1 VLRETGSVR
10 EYENFKK
17 KLLDTY
23 KSGSLADITTLVTR
37 EFEGKVHR
45 LDDLFVD
52 EQRRIIGIVLQD
64 RIEDYQRTFERL
76 VHQDDDVLA
85 RLGRMN
91 YPIPKPL
98 RAAASSYLDLQLT
111 ENLVGLDS
119 DGSLDRIQSF
129 YERGKGWGY
138 QPERDLL
145 TRTFA
150 EALAETLGAI
160 GPNADLPAL
169 AKRASQLLAAARLLG
184 ITLDLWKVQNQL
196 LDAFLQLSDAGALN
210 QPLRDVFLELAD
222 NLKVSREVLGW
233 LP

>member
-1 VLRETGSVR
+1 M
-10 EYENFKK
+10 
-17 KLLDTY
+17 
-23 KSGSLADITTLVTR
+23 
-37 EFEGKVHR
+37 
-45 LDDLFVD
+45 
-52 EQRRIIGIVLQD
+52 
-64 RIEDYQRTFERL
+64 
-76 VHQDDDVLA
+76 HQDDDVLT

-111 ENLVGLDS
+111 ENLVRLDS

-145 TRTFA
+145 TRTLT
-150 EALAETLGAI
+150 EALEKTLKRTI

-169 AKRASQLLAAARLLG
+169 AKRASQLLAAAKLLG
-184 ITLDLWKVQNQL
+184 ITLDLRKVQNQL
-196 LDAFLQLSDAGALN
+196 LDAFLQLSGAGALN

-222 NLKVSREVLGW
+222 NLKVSRDVLGW